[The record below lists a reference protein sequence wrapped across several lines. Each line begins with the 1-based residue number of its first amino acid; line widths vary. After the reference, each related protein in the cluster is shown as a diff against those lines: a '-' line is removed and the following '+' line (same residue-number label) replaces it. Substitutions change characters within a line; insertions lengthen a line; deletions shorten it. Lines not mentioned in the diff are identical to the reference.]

1 MDLNLKTNKATLYNL
16 LVKARPNETFNFGT
30 CKQILSFT
38 VSEEKYVV
46 LCYESLVQGMMN
58 SYTYDSVVS

>member
-30 CKQILSFT
+30 CTKLLSFT
-38 VSEEKYVV
+38 VSEEK
-46 LCYESLVQGMMN
+46 
-58 SYTYDSVVS
+58 